1 MANLHKYT
9 STEALNISYS
19 SDFRIQDAWSISN
32 TEVTKDVSGY
42 HTVFLQTDEDIY
54 YGFSDSTNAILGTAA
69 NNIYLK
75 DYKPPKYFIDKVD
88 LHIDLFEKWS
98 NVKAIIKFRKN
109 PNTIEKSRDLKL
121 NGQNIKLKSV
131 LIDNLKLK

>member
-75 DYKPPKYFIDKVD
+75 GGDTIYQLAVPYGVGDGNGSIY
-88 LHIDLFEKWS
+88 LHAL
-98 NVKAIIKFRKN
+98 RK
-109 PNTIEKSRDLKL
+109 TSSDATARI
-121 NGQNIKLKSV
+121 V
-131 LIDNLKLK
+131 FT